1 MASRRKTMAPNS
13 FGKASTDTK
22 SSKGENVKAN
32 NSGTGTKSVK
42 SSGTTVKSRYMQP
55 VDKPSLSKSNS
66 SNSRTNEPVAMP
78 PRPSSPKPGFA
89 KPRVATPPR
98 RLAAPMAA
106 PTPFMST
113 LLEPSLLE
121 KSALQSTFADGPRVF
136 PDFDV
141 SVINDTLVMQNAVKH
156 ERTSEKNKTA
166 IEMQTFLLAYI
177 TAKMDHNTAKLKEE
191 AEARLLHVMEEE
203 ERLYNE
209 VQEKKRKY
217 LLQERNKQTNEIL
230 DLQIAALTP
239 LVEEAQKFKEDYRTF
254 ARAID
259 TTRHELPVKNCY
271 IEGDG
276 RVFLDKS
283 EACLEK
289 SEKVLVD
296 CTATDLHDSSSAV
309 ECLRDIKAASKD
321 ITQQIFVTFS
331 ELQELSSQVSLY
343 NIKTQQAFEEHQLGP
358 TRTRE
363 LYCPE
368 P

>member
-1 MASRRKTMAPNS
+1 MSSRRTTIAPSNLS
-13 FGKASTDTK
+13 KPSTDTK

-32 NSGTGTKSVK
+32 NSGTGMKSVK
-42 SSGTTVKSRYMQP
+42 SSGTIVKSRYMQS
-55 VDKPSLSKSNS
+55 VDKSSLSKSNS
-66 SNSRTNEPVAMP
+66 RTNESVAMP
-78 PRPSSPKPGFA
+78 PRPTSPKPGFA
-89 KPRVATPPR
+89 KPKLATPPR
-98 RLAAPMAA
+98 RSVAPMAA
-106 PTPFMST
+106 PTPSMST

-121 KSALQSTFADGPRVF
+121 KSALQSTFSDGHRVF

-141 SVINDTLVMQNAVKH
+141 SIIKDTIIMQNAVEH
-156 ERTSEKNKTA
+156 ERTTEKNKLG
-166 IEMQTFLLAYI
+166 IEMQTFLLAYP
-177 TAKMDHNTAKLKEE
+177 TAKMDHNTAKLTEE
-191 AEARLLHVMEEE
+191 AEAWLLQVMEEE

-217 LLQERNKQTNEIL
+217 LLRERNKQMNEIL

-239 LVEEAQKFKEDYRTF
+239 LVEESQQFIEDYRTF

-276 RVFLDKS
+276 RDFLDKA
-283 EACLEK
+283 EECLKK
-289 SEKVLVD
+289 SEKVLVEY
-296 CTATDLHDSSSAV
+296 THTDLQHSSSAV
-309 ECLRDIKAASKD
+309 ECLRDIKTASKD
-321 ITQQIFVTFS
+321 ITQQMFVTFS
-331 ELQELSSQVSLY
+331 ELLELSSLVSRY
-343 NIKTQQAFEEHQLGP
+343 TIKTQQAFEEHQLGP